1 MCQFYYTLLL
11 HILYVFLFITEKITE
26 LLHVLEEK
34 ILVLKLSQQGKI
46 SYTFDITDTLQVTRM
61 FIQVHMCR
69 NSSLHKL
76 MTFAKPLYCL

>member
-1 MCQFYYTLLL
+1 MYFYLSQRN
-11 HILYVFLFITEKITE
+11 KITE

-69 NSSLHKL
+69 NLSLHKL